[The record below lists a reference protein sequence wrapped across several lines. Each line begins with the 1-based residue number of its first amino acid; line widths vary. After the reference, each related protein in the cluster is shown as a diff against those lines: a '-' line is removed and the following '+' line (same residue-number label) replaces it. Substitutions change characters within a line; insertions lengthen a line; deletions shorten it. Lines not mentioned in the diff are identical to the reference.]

1 MDVYEIRTNT
11 NQVLYKGGDYT
22 LAVESYYDFKE
33 EAQNDIDSPIFS
45 LDIIGYVNGS
55 PNNLYAKGGRV
66 KVHPLYSVGEGVS
79 TKDGKSY
86 FIENVLRDTKD
97 NFHYRLN
104 SKDTNGIIAP
114 ENELQTAR
122 ESHQSKINIASDN
135 LVKLTVVNEF
145 ALIEARAIRED
156 EVYEDDKKAKIYLT
170 EVKDFIKRNNYPKLM
185 SMSTFKYLEQKGL
198 HALNNALS
206 LLGYYGP
213 EMRETYF
220 KAYSDSSNMYLTP
233 NLIKHSYHEKTHHQK
248 IVALEMIKREMEKD
262 KEVSPKDL
270 FKVNMR
276 IDMLKERDEDKYD
289 KGGLL
294 GYKLDVYKIKL
305 NDLSRAIE
313 LEQDCKL
320 RDIDVR
326 RSGKTLTVRDY
337 DKLDEVIAL
346 LKYNLSFAHPQTKLT
361 FKKGGEISGRYSSV
375 HDFVSRNKL
384 EKEAENIFGKD
395 WEPDDD
401 MQQIRYLAGNN
412 YGVEEIDYETLRDM
426 RSDDYIS
433 VYRYDKGGNLMTW
446 GLEPRELADSFTF
459 EELEKLLKDKKISK
473 ADYNGAKGYLQSWI
487 DMHPTYLPQRD
498 LTSPKRQKIRDRYE
512 KGGALSKPGVFMV
525 SGYWK
530 DDKSEFNDYLI
541 SEYDDV
547 PKGYDDDDIFYYG
560 LSETNLKN
568 SSENDGMEFVITE
581 YRRLENYSQGGAL
594 SKEFKFDKNFVVYV
608 PSTSDVSDKISPKEL
623 DDRVN
628 EVKQYVANTFG
639 GYTETETEGGY
650 KSSKGDIVEE
660 EVVKVSVFSKNK
672 DWKDKEYEVVQKS
685 KQWAR
690 EWGQE
695 AIGFEYEGDLYYID
709 GDGKMEK
716 GGLTASKK
724 RIKKSWGGTIDM
736 PRGSGWGDY
745 KKGKRVLKIKELKEG
760 GRYLAYSKQFDA
772 KNIVYI
778 IPEGKTD
785 INPSGSSMFT
795 DKKLFIYIKPT
806 KKIEQRNEMEMPM
819 KIGEDQLQD
828 NYANYD
834 FFKIKGYKYSKGGSL
849 TQTKAKQILKDGEA
863 NGKDLTEK
871 QKRYFGAIAG
881 GGKSYAEGGEIKEG
895 DIIMINPNK
904 VDKINFGEFIGE
916 ELEVTEVSGNTY
928 RTMIAKNRR
937 YLPYLLNKDQIVTPT
952 TYAEGGEV
960 NEVYVDFMNKNKGFR
975 TDRKYFKTYEEAEK
989 WARNEFERFN
999 SDMIGYTEF
1008 ERPLKDYAKGG
1019 GVEWSTPYIG
1029 SCVDVGENTGSTICD
1044 YFGDATEM
1052 AEWVGNPDEGD
1063 EGNSKEISK
1072 QEFYKHISD
1081 SKVKP
1086 KHTKGKHTYHYISE
1100 DSRGKMTPEESGL
1113 FFIYNI
1119 DQDIHY
1125 FYKHKQSKK

>member
-66 KVHPLYSVGEGVS
+66 KAHPLYSVGEGVS

-104 SKDTNGIIAP
+104 SKDTNGLIAP
-114 ENELQTAR
+114 ETALQTAR

-170 EVKDFIKRNNYPKLM
+170 EVKDFLKRNNYPKLM

-198 HALNNALS
+198 HALNNALA

-346 LKYNLSFAHPQTKLT
+346 LKHNLSFAHPQTKLT

-401 MQQIRYLAGNN
+401 MQQIRDLAGNN

-512 KGGALSKPGVFMV
+512 KGGALSK
-525 SGYWK
+525 
-530 DDKSEFNDYLI
+530 
-541 SEYDDV
+541 
-547 PKGYDDDDIFYYG
+547 
-560 LSETNLKN
+560 
-568 SSENDGMEFVITE
+568 
-581 YRRLENYSQGGAL
+581 
-594 SKEFKFDKNFVVYV
+594 EFKFDKNFVVYV
-608 PSTSDVSDKISPKEL
+608 PSTSDVSEKISQTEL
-623 DDRVN
+623 DKRVK
-628 EVKQYVANTFG
+628 EVKKYVATEFG

-650 KSSKGDIVEE
+650 RTSKGDIVEE
-660 EVVKVSVFSKNK
+660 EVVKVSVFSENK
-672 DWKDKEYEVVQKS
+672 DWKEKEYEVVSKA
-685 KQWAR
+685 KQWAK

-695 AIGFEYEGDLYYID
+695 AIGFEYEGDLYYIEQNGNLD
-709 GDGKMEK
+709 KQEKM
-716 GGLTASKK
+716 
-724 RIKKSWGGTIDM
+724 SWGGTIDM
-736 PRGSGWGDY
+736 PRGTGWGKH
-745 KKGKRVLKIKELKEG
+745 KKGKRVLKIKDLKEG
-760 GRYLAYSKQFDA
+760 SNYLAYSKQFDA
-772 KNIVYI
+772 KNVVYI
-778 IPEGKTD
+778 IPEGKSHL
-785 INPSGSSMFT
+785 NEAGSSMFT
-795 DKKLFIYIKPT
+795 DKKVFVYVKPENL
-806 KKIEQRNEMEMPM
+806 KQSRSRSEIPM
-819 KIGEDQLQD
+819 QIGEDQLQD

-834 FFKIKGYKYSKGGSL
+834 FFKIKGHKYSKGGGLYYEKGGRVYRHKHIPTMTFEITGETSKGYKGIQKDKKSL
-849 TQTKAKQILKDGEA
+849 SKLERVKGKKVSYSSSELKDLFK
-863 NGKDLTEK
+863 KDYEK
-871 QKRYFGAIAG
+871 
-881 GGKSYAEGGEIKEG
+881 
-895 DIIMINPNK
+895 
-904 VDKINFGEFIGE
+904 
-916 ELEVTEVSGNTY
+916 
-928 RTMIAKNRR
+928 
-937 YLPYLLNKDQIVTPT
+937 
-952 TYAEGGEV
+952 GGEV
-960 NEVYVDFMNKNKGFR
+960 NEAYVDFMNKKKGFR
-975 TDRKYFKTYEEAEK
+975 PDRKYFKTYEEAEK
-989 WARNEFERFN
+989 WARKEFDRFN

-1008 ERPLKDYAKGG
+1008 ERPLMGYAKGG
-1019 GVEWSTPYIG
+1019 EIDLFENYKILPEHIREI
-1029 SCVDVGENTGSTICD
+1029 VDFYMD
-1044 YFGDATEM
+1044 KY
-1052 AEWVGNPDEGD
+1052 DEGTYD
-1063 EGNSKEISK
+1063 YNDSKEFLEKMEKEGYTFEYGLDNEPYGLRKLSK
-1072 QEFYKHISD
+1072 DDEDYEMGWKM
-1081 SKVKP
+1081 K
-1086 KHTKGKHTYHYISE
+1086 KG
-1100 DSRGKMTPEESGL
+1100 GKT
-1113 FFIYNI
+1113 
-1119 DQDIHY
+1119 
-1125 FYKHKQSKK
+1125 KQSKK